1 MKLEEIKKELD
12 QLNIDDVEEL
22 LQYIKDN
29 KLINDYTS
37 IILEA
42 LEYKYSDSFICPI
55 CGSSHV
61 TKTDI
66 TKMDYNVFIVMNV
79 KNPSQ
84 FIKERF

>member
-42 LEYKYSDSFICPI
+42 LEYKYSDSFIPEFATLFTI
-55 CGSSHV
+55 IKLLLK
-61 TKTDI
+61 TK
-66 TKMDYNVFIVMNV
+66 FIGL
-79 KNPSQ
+79 
-84 FIKERF
+84 FIIFRLFYIDF